1 MRACRHTL
9 PLREFAGERWIL
21 EPDARSAIVR
31 VHTAFV
37 ATAALVGSTVRVDG
51 CEYRCVAVE
60 HSPGEAA
67 QATGARL
74 RLFVESL

>member
-1 MRACRHTL
+1 MQAPPHAPR
-9 PLREFAGERWIL
+9 PREFAADRWIL

-31 VHTAFV
+31 GHAAVV
-37 ATAALVGSTVRVDG
+37 RPDALVGSTIRVDG

-60 HSPGEAA
+60 QL
-67 QATGARL
+67 QAGARL